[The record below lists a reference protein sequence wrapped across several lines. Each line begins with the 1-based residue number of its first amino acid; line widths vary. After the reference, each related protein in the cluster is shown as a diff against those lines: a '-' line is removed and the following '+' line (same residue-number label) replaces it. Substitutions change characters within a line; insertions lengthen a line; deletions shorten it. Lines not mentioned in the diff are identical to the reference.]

1 MSINTVQSP
10 NLALSLLKGALS
22 GRQNSAQAESKELNS
37 ILALL
42 EQKDPAKA
50 DAFRREQA
58 ALKQTISQLQSSR
71 TDQSEQRKEAARQKI
86 EQLKAQIQALRMMAA
101 ANPKAAARQAARLA
115 RELASAAKDYDGAG
129 GGGVSMPTIPAAAPA
144 TATTATAATAASATT
159 GTETAAASAAEAAA
173 PVPVIAAEPATD
185 ISASTESAAAP
196 DVTSAEIQADELAGD
211 VTEEQAADKP
221 VALSQ
226 DEIKSAINEANKQLG
241 AAQADSDFAREAR
254 RLMNELKM
262 IIKAAKEKM
271 QADGDTKDN
280 ADIARAETALREM
293 EQSLNEITA
302 GALSTTVTVSINLL
316 A

>member
-115 RELASAAKDYDGAG
+115 RELAAAAKDYAGAG

-144 TATTATAATAASATT
+144 SATTATAATDASATT
-159 GTETAAASAAEAAA
+159 GTETATASATEAVAS
-173 PVPVIAAEPATD
+173 VPVVAAEPATD
-185 ISASTESAAAP
+185 TPASTESAAAP

-221 VALSQ
+221 TLSQ

-280 ADIARAETALREM
+280 ADIARAETALRET

-302 GALSTTVTVSINLL
+302 GALSTTVTVNINLL